1 MPLTDDFLSRF
12 IPNDNVPEISLYT
25 TDYLVHNQDYHFYPD
40 YLLYSPDFSNNF
52 TMTSRQGENA
62 TMRIINGDTYINDAK
77 VIATDWL
84 IYNGVLHIIDKWVL
98 INRFGFFDLLN
109 NIY

>member
-1 MPLTDDFLSRF
+1 
-12 IPNDNVPEISLYT
+12 
-25 TDYLVHNQDYHFYPD
+25 
-40 YLLYSPDFSNNF
+40 
-52 TMTSRQGENA
+52 
-62 TMRIINGDTYINDAK
+62 MRIINGDTYINDAK